1 MFKSRRDGQLS
12 KDVRRV
18 VSDVMFLKELKK
30 FFVLSLFAMMT
41 GLICDVV
48 DQRRLRLGTNNAECC
63 VTFLPVEAAARK
75 CFVYML

>member
-12 KDVRRV
+12 EDVRRV

-30 FFVLSLFAMMT
+30 FFVLSLLAMMT

-48 DQRRLRLGTNNAECC
+48 DHRLRLGTNNAECC
-63 VTFLPVEAAARK
+63 VTFLPVEAASRK